1 MRVCSEQSW
10 RKVFGPWFAHRAGF
24 LKRAGELIQER
35 TISLQS
41 VDANTR
47 WSAVCGGRAT
57 VKRRVDEH
65 LLSLN
70 AGFEQARRS
79 MAALRRDG
87 FDREALER
95 FIALAEEAR
104 AATVSYLAGAI
115 GTVETNE
122 AGRRFRKRI
131 ARERHDDEPS

>member
-1 MRVCSEQSW
+1 M
-10 RKVFGPWFAHRAGF
+10 FGPWFAHRAGF

-35 TISLQS
+35 IISLQS
-41 VDANTR
+41 VDANAQR
-47 WSAVCGGRAT
+47 SAVCGGRAP
-57 VKRRVDEH
+57 VKRRVYEH
-65 LLSLN
+65 LLALN

-79 MAALRRDG
+79 LAALRRDG

-95 FIALAEEAR
+95 FSALAEEAR

-115 GTVETNE
+115 ETVETNE

-131 ARERHDDEPS
+131 ARERHEEQS